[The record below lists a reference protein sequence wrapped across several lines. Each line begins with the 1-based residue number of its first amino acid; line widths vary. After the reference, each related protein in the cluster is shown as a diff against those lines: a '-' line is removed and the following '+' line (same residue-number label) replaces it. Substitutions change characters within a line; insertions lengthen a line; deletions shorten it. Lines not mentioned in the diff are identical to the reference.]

1 MDNHF
6 DTIIWGPS
14 LTGIQKAIDLRRSGQ
29 KVLLAGKF
37 GFPGGK
43 ATESLASLFQAVDF
57 EADGFRKDFLRRVEG
72 LTQGIP
78 YRNKHWILMH
88 PEAIKRVC
96 WEMLSEEEVPL
107 LFHVVPLERQP
118 EDDPY
123 NLRLFGREGE
133 IALWAKDIVDASDD
147 QLLSRIE
154 GHAGSLNIQINAF
167 FTPGL
172 PFDMPRFQ
180 VTRRL
185 ETSIGTYL
193 SCSVSN
199 VASGGV
205 EKTFNRELDRL
216 SKEAWKN
223 HQVRIL
229 MVPVFPEMK
238 MEEGSLSADASAM
251 S

>member
-43 ATESLASLFQAVDF
+43 ATESLASLFQAGDF
-57 EADGFRKDFLRRVEG
+57 EEDGFRADFLRRVEG
-72 LTQGIP
+72 LSQGIP
-78 YRNKHWILMH
+78 YRNKHWTLMH

-96 WEMLSEEEVPL
+96 WEMLSEEEIPL
-107 LFHVVPLERQP
+107 LFHVVPLERLP
-118 EDDPY
+118 GDDPH

-133 IALWAKDIVDASDD
+133 IALWARDIVDASDD
-147 QLLSRIE
+147 RLLSRIE
-154 GHAGSLNIQINAF
+154 GNAGSVNIQINAF

-193 SCSVSN
+193 SCSVPN
-199 VASGGV
+199 VASGGL
-205 EKTFNRELDRL
+205 EKAFNRELDRL
-216 SKEAWKN
+216 SKETWKD

-229 MVPVFPEMK
+229 MVPVFPEVK
-238 MEEGSLSADASAM
+238 MEEGSPSAGGSALR
-251 S
+251 